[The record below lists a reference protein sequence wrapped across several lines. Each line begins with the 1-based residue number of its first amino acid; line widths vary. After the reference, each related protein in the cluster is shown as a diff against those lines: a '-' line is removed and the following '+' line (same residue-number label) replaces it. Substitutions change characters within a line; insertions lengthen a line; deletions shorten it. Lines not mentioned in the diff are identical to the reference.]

1 MVQFSQGTLNR
12 SETKNKL
19 RWPWA
24 GANAMSEEPR
34 KSLYVFLTTLLGV
47 LLFLVFHRLLS
58 FFYFKLLEYDFSTFS
73 LGLEPVTL
81 LSLDRLTFTF
91 ALMLGAWYG
100 IGLGLH
106 WYEIVYEHRSYP
118 GLTSHLLWRYW
129 PKKESSAGHW
139 QEAVRAVAEELE
151 ETASELEAVAG
162 RDISVP
168 KRRGGAKPP
177 VRRRRKTP

>member
-1 MVQFSQGTLNR
+1 
-12 SETKNKL
+12 
-19 RWPWA
+19 
-24 GANAMSEEPR
+24 MSEEPR

-58 FFYFKLLEYDFSTFS
+58 FFYFRLLQYDFGTFS

-100 IGLGLH
+100 IALGLH

-129 PKKESSAGHW
+129 PKRESAAGHW
-139 QEAVRAVAEELE
+139 QEAVHAVAEELE

-162 RDISVP
+162 PATSAP
-168 KRRGGAKPP
+168 KRRVGQRAAL
-177 VRRRRKTP
+177 RRKRKTA